1 MTCTI
6 LPRVG
11 CRSFVGF
18 SVAMVLRAS
27 AARAAPSQQDGM
39 PAGFY
44 QATAIVT
51 GTDMRQR
58 PSGFADCLMQVMLK
72 LTGQPTLRGNAAVTS
87 LTEHADTLVDHFV
100 YVDPRAAL
108 LHHDDQGTYDRP
120 HELTVWFRR
129 QAVDDAI
136 QQLGLSLWHEPRPVL
151 VPIVL
156 VRTKDPEPFLLSL
169 EAPKGVAMRAALV
182 RIAGSYGVGVHF
194 PAAGELAEWGVDT
207 IGPPSPL
214 GGPTDLRLRVVGT
227 LSFDVKEG
235 GWTGSWS
242 LELEGVEHH
251 WEIHGVSFDQTFDN
265 MSSGAIELTAGT
277 GTP

>member
-1 MTCTI
+1 
-6 LPRVG
+6 
-11 CRSFVGF
+11 
-18 SVAMVLRAS
+18 
-27 AARAAPSQQDGM
+27 M

-58 PSGFADCLMQVMLK
+58 PSGFADCLTQVMLK
-72 LTGQPTLRGNAAVTS
+72 LTGQPTFRGNAAVTS

-120 HELTVWFRR
+120 HELTVWFKP

-136 QQLGLSLWHEPRPVL
+136 ERLGLSLWHKPRPVL

-156 VRTKDPEPFLLSL
+156 VRTKDPEPFLLSA
-169 EAPKGVAMRAALV
+169 EASQGVAMRAALV
-182 RIAGSYGVGVHF
+182 RIAGGYGVGVHF
-194 PAAGELAEWGVDT
+194 PTAGELAEWGVDT
-207 IGPPSPL
+207 IGSPNPL

-227 LSFDVKEG
+227 LSLNEKEA

-242 LELEGVEHH
+242 LEWERAEHH
-251 WEIHGVSFDQTFDN
+251 WEIHGVSFDQAFEN
-265 MSSGAIELTAGT
+265 MAGGAVELAAGT